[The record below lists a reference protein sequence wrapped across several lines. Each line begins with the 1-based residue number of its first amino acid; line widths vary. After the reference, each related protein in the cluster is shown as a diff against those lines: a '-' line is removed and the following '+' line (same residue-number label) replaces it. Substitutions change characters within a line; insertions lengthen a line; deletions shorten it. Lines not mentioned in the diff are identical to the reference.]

1 MTVLPVTPSAT
12 SPQEPSRSA
21 AVPSQPF
28 AQSLARAQAPAAVP
42 ISEVTVRAGDTLSG
56 LVGRHLRT
64 VGAQPALSP
73 AQLHQLAV
81 GVAQDNGIANAH
93 WIRPGQVI
101 DVSAVEARAAALSG
115 LGLAQAQS
123 DPLPAAPM
131 DWPAAGLAP
140 INGSG
145 RALGAVPGVST
156 GTGSAAGDFLVRHAA
171 AANRTQDAS
180 GIPAQFMLA
189 QAALETGWGR
199 REIKA
204 ADGRNSF
211 NLFGIRAGANWRGP
225 SVEVMT
231 TEYVNGV
238 PERMVG
244 RFRAYSSYE
253 ESFADYARLISQ
265 SPRYAQV
272 MQNTGDP
279 VAFASSLQRAGYATG
294 PRYASALTSVIEA
307 TGRLRATVP
316 QVQLAMAGGT
326 QAPPVFAA
334 AGPLPAAQE
343 LRLRWSPIAPMP
355 ASALA
360 KAAAA
365 RAMRPELYASVDLPA
380 GS

>member
-1 MTVLPVTPSAT
+1 
-12 SPQEPSRSA
+12 
-21 AVPSQPF
+21 VPAQRF

-42 ISEVTVRAGDTLSG
+42 ISEITVRAGDTLSA

-64 VGAQPALSP
+64 VGAQPALNP
-73 AQLHQLAV
+73 AQLNQLAV

-101 DVSAVEARAAALSG
+101 DVSAVEARAAALSRVG
-115 LGLAQAQS
+115 PQLAQAQS
-123 DPLPAAPM
+123 APVPTAPM
-131 DWPAAGLAP
+131 AWTAAGV
-140 INGSG
+140 
-145 RALGAVPGVST
+145 VPGT
-156 GTGSAAGDFLVRHAA
+156 GSNRAFGAATDAARSTGSAAGDFLVRHAA
-171 AANRTQDAS
+171 AANKTQDAS

-272 MQNTGDP
+272 MQNTSDP
-279 VAFASSLQRAGYATG
+279 MAFASSLQRAGYATG
-294 PRYASALTSVIEA
+294 PRYASALASVIEA

-316 QVQLAMAGGT
+316 QVQLAMAGGM

-334 AGPLPAAQE
+334 ASPLPAAQE
-343 LRLRWSPIAPMP
+343 LQLRWSPIAPMP
-355 ASALA
+355 TSALA

-365 RAMRPELYASVDLPA
+365 RAMQPELYASVDLPA
-380 GS
+380 GP

>member
-1 MTVLPVTPSAT
+1 V
-12 SPQEPSRSA
+12 Q
-21 AVPSQPF
+21 
-28 AQSLARAQAPAAVP
+28 AQARGE
-42 ISEVTVRAGDTLSG
+42 ISEATVRAGDTLSG
-56 LVGRHLRT
+56 LVGRHLRLS
-64 VGAQPALSP
+64 APHLSP
-73 AQLHQLAV
+73 SVAQLHQLAV
-81 GVAQDNGIANAH
+81 GVAKDNGIADANR
-93 WIRPGQVI
+93 IRPGQVI
-101 DVSAVEARAAALSG
+101 DLSVVDGRASALASGSSNPALVRSVAANPAAANARPAVLPTPTPVA
-115 LGLAQAQS
+115 LTA
-123 DPLPAAPM
+123 PTPAALAAASRS
-131 DWPAAGLAP
+131 PASASPA
-140 INGSG
+140 
-145 RALGAVPGVST
+145 

-171 AANRTQDAS
+171 AANKAQQAS
-180 GIPAQFMLA
+180 GIPAQYMLA

-279 VAFASSLQRAGYATG
+279 MAFASALQRAGYATG
-294 PRYASALTSVIEA
+294 PRYASVLASVIEA
-307 TGRLRATVP
+307 TGRLRASVP
-316 QVQLAMAGGT
+316 QVQVAMAGGM
-326 QAPPVFAA
+326 QAPPQLAA
-334 AGPLPAAQE
+334 AAPLPAAEE
-343 LRLRWSPIAPMP
+343 LRLRWSPIAPITPMP

-360 KAAAA
+360 KVAAA
-365 RAMRPELYASVDLPA
+365 RPVGPELYASVDRPA
-380 GS
+380 AP

>member
-1 MTVLPVTPSAT
+1 
-12 SPQEPSRSA
+12 
-21 AVPSQPF
+21 VPAQRF
-28 AQSLARAQAPAAVP
+28 AQSLARAQASAAVP
-42 ISEVTVRAGDTLSG
+42 ISEITVRAGDTLSA

-64 VGAQPALSP
+64 VGAQPALNP
-73 AQLHQLAV
+73 AQLNQLAV

-101 DVSAVEARAAALSG
+101 DVSAVEARAAALSRVG
-115 LGLAQAQS
+115 PQLAQAQS
-123 DPLPAAPM
+123 APVPTAPM
-131 DWPAAGLAP
+131 AWTAAGVVPAT
-140 INGSG
+140 GSN
-145 RALGAVPGVST
+145 RALGAATGALPGAAT
-156 GTGSAAGDFLVRHAA
+156 GAARSTGSAAGDFLVRHAA
-171 AANRTQDAS
+171 AANKTQDAS

-231 TEYVNGV
+231 TEYVKGV

-294 PRYASALTSVIEA
+294 PRYASALASVIEA

-316 QVQLAMAGGT
+316 QVQVAMAGGM

-334 AGPLPAAQE
+334 ASPLPAAQE
-343 LRLRWSPIAPMP
+343 LQLRWSPIAPMP
-355 ASALA
+355 TSALA

-380 GS
+380 GP